1 METTLYV
8 VKREDGRCVI
18 VPFPLHAGLM
28 PGLFGAG
35 SAFLVYLSTLFFRRT
50 DTAIF
55 GALFLLVAVLPAGL
69 GIRAWRTRRTPHTI
83 ERGGRVSYGDREL
96 CAAGTIRAI
105 RIALLGGTWAIECE
119 VCLELDGG
127 KLVPIP
133 SQYFA
138 EFPASEHA
146 RPFAQELAEALG
158 VPVIEGGQ

>member
-8 VKREDGRCVI
+8 VKREDGRRVI
-18 VPFPLHAGLM
+18 VPSPLHAGLM
-28 PGLFGAG
+28 AGLFGAG
-35 SAFLVYLSTLFFRRT
+35 SAFLIYLSTLFFRRT

-69 GIRAWRTRRTPHTI
+69 GIRAWRTRRTPLTI
-83 ERGGRVSYGDREL
+83 EPGGRVSYGQREL
-96 CAAGTIRAI
+96 CAAGTVRAI
-105 RIALLGGTWAIECE
+105 RIAPVGGARAIECE

-138 EFPASEHA
+138 EFPTSAQA
-146 RPFAQELAEALG
+146 RPFARELADALG
-158 VPVIEGGQ
+158 VPVTGGG

>member
-1 METTLYV
+1 M
-8 VKREDGRCVI
+8 VKREDGRCVF
-18 VPFPLHAGLM
+18 VPSPLHASLM

-35 SAFLVYLSTLFFRRT
+35 SAFLVYLSTLFFRRA

-69 GIRAWRTRRTPHTI
+69 GIRAWRTRRTPLTI
-83 ERGGRVSYGDREL
+83 EPGGRVSYGEREL
-96 CAAGTIRAI
+96 CAAGTVRAI
-105 RIALLGGTWAIECE
+105 RIARLGAWAIECE

-127 KLVPIP
+127 KLVSIP

-158 VPVIEGGQ
+158 VPVTGRG